1 MPGMRMRLPSTLVAV
16 LLVPLAAH
24 AQSVIG
30 TATFQQRMALPAGAM
45 FEALVQDVSRADAP
59 AGVVGSTRIVDPGN
73 PPIPFS
79 ITVDPA
85 KIEPSHRYT
94 VRATIRANG
103 RLLFTTDRVQPVLTQ
118 GAGQNVDL
126 QMIAAGAHAPMQRA
140 RPAGEATLARLAP
153 LPASYVGDLPCA
165 DCVALRYRL
174 NLHADRTYT
183 LSSEY
188 VGRSKVPFYDM
199 GRWAVSDE
207 GNTLQLQGGRDAKT
221 MFRVVDGRT
230 LTLLAQDGSTIV
242 SPHNNSLQRAAR
254 YEAMQPRLKLRGML
268 RTTVDGVVFAE
279 CISGGRFAIANDGDY
294 AALQAEFRKMRRSPD
309 DELLVEVDGR
319 IAEVP
324 RAEGQGTSPMR
335 TLIVERFIGAT
346 PRETCGPQGA
356 TSALLDTHWV
366 LTQLNG
372 QPITLAANQREPSL
386 VLHTSQAR
394 VAGYSGCNRLAGQF
408 TLDGPRLSFGSLAGT
423 MMACAEGGEL
433 EQQFLEALPRVA
445 TYTVAG
451 VHLELKDA
459 RGAVLARFEARP
471 LR

>member
-1 MPGMRMRLPSTLVAV
+1 MRLRSALVAF

-24 AQSVIG
+24 AQSVTG
-30 TATFQQRMALPAGAM
+30 TATFQQRMALPAGAV

-59 AGVVGSTRIVDPGN
+59 ASVVGSTRIVDPGN
-73 PPIPFS
+73 PPIAFS

-85 KIEPSHRYT
+85 KIEPRHRYS
-94 VRATIRANG
+94 VRATIRAEG
-103 RLLFTTDRVQPVLTQ
+103 RLLFTTDRMQPVLTQ
-118 GAGQNVDL
+118 GAGQNVEL
-126 QMIAAGAHAPMQRA
+126 QMVAAGVHAPMQKA
-140 RPAGEATLARLAP
+140 RPAGAATLARLVP
-153 LPASYVGDLPCA
+153 LPASYAGDLPCA
-165 DCVALRYRL
+165 DCAALRYRL
-174 NLHADRTYT
+174 NLHADRTYV

-188 VGRSKVPFYDM
+188 VGRSKVPFYDI

-221 MFRVVDGRT
+221 MFNVVDGRT
-230 LTLLAQDGSTIV
+230 LTLLAQDGSVIV
-242 SPHNNSLQRAAR
+242 SPHNHSLQRAAR

-268 RTTVDGVVFAE
+268 RTTTDGPVFAE
-279 CISGGRFAIANDGDY
+279 CISGQRWPIASDGDF
-294 AALQAEFRKMRRSPD
+294 AALQAESRKLRRSPD

-319 IAEVP
+319 ITEVP

-346 PRETCGPQGA
+346 PRETCGPPGA
-356 TSALLDTHWV
+356 TSTLLDTHWV

-386 VLHTSQAR
+386 VLHTAQAR

-408 TLDGPRLSFGSLAGT
+408 TLKDSRLSFGSLAGT

-433 EQQFLEALPRVA
+433 EQQFLEALPQVVS
-445 TYTVAG
+445 YTITG
-451 VHLELKDA
+451 VHLELKNA
-459 RGAVLARFEARP
+459 KGAALARFEARP